1 MKRIV
6 ADPAKCL
13 ACKAC
18 ELACAVAH
26 ASTDSVAAA
35 AAEPLARSRIT
46 LRQDRGVVVPSQCR
60 HCEDAPCIAACP
72 EGAISRAGDDA
83 PVFIT
88 QAKCKGRGACV
99 GACPF
104 DAIRLV
110 PAGEATIAVKCDLCV
125 GRREEGLGPACV
137 EACPTVALSYVDRGE
152 ARFEID
158 AEACRACMRCKK
170 ACPVDAIEGAKKT
183 PHVIDQAKCMFCGRC
198 FQACPFDAVALL
210 VAEKVG

>member
-26 ASTDSVAAA
+26 AEAGDIAGAKL
-35 AAEPLARSRIT
+35 EPRARSRIT

-60 HCEDAPCIAACP
+60 HCEDAPCVAACP
-72 EGAISRAGDDA
+72 EGAIARDGDDA
-83 PVFIT
+83 PVIIN
-88 QAKCKGRGACV
+88 ADKCKGIGACATACPFEAIRFVEVADARAAVKCDLCAGLDGPACV
-99 GACPF
+99 GACP
-104 DAIRLV
+104 
-110 PAGEATIAVKCDLCV
+110 TS
-125 GRREEGLGPACV
+125 
-137 EACPTVALSYVDRGE
+137 ALSLVDRGE
-152 ARFEID
+152 AHFAID
-158 AEACRACMRCKK
+158 AEACRACLRCKK

-183 PHVIDQAKCMFCGRC
+183 PHVIDQAKCMLCGRC
-198 FQACPFDAVALL
+198 FQACPFGAVALT